1 MYTHYLA
8 INACEVLPDEAIK
21 DNVYKHVVY
30 IYITNVVDAEGK
42 PDKTRVAGQPGVVY
56 LDDPDLT
63 KFIPSGSVTREVIK
77 AWVEAKLDIP
87 ALQAKNIAEL
97 SK

>member
-8 INACEVLPDEAIK
+8 INACEVLADEAME

-42 PDKTRVAGQPGVVY
+42 PDRTRVAGQPGVVY
-56 LDDPDLT
+56 LDDPDPT
-63 KFIPSGSVTREVIK
+63 KFIPSKAVTRDVIK
-77 AWVEAKLDIP
+77 SWVEAKLDIP